1 MRAACR
7 PAGYGSPVPGVDRGE
22 GGLSDTP
29 GLIRVLLA
37 DRHALFREAVRT
49 VLESEAEIQ
58 VVAEARNGLEAIS
71 EAERTIPHVAI
82 LDVDLP
88 MSDGSQTTAA
98 IKANVPRCQVL
109 VLSAREDYR
118 SLVEV
123 LDAGASGYITRE
135 SPLADLIHATRAVHR
150 GDTLVPPTML
160 GPLLT
165 GLLRRKRD
173 QDRAFER
180 IARLTVREREVLA
193 LLAQGSDNESI
204 ARALV
209 ISPQTART
217 HIQNILGKLEVHSR
231 LEAAAFVTHSGMLAN
246 LIRSDGVRVGVGGSG
261 DDGGR
266 RQPEDVLG
274 RG

>member
-1 MRAACR
+1 M
-7 PAGYGSPVPGVDRGE
+7 
-22 GGLSDTP
+22 SDTP
-29 GLIRVLLA
+29 ASIRVLLA

-49 VLESEAEIQ
+49 VLESEAEIN

-71 EAERTIPHVAI
+71 EAERTLPHVAI

-88 MSDGSQTTAA
+88 MSDGSQTTAR

-118 SLVEV
+118 SLMEV

-135 SPLADLIHATRAVHR
+135 SPLAELIHATRAVHR

-165 GLLRRKRD
+165 GLLRRKGN

-180 IARLTVREREVLA
+180 IARLTIREREVLSH
-193 LLAQGSDNESI
+193 LAHGSDNHSI

-246 LIRSDGVRVGVGGSG
+246 LVRSDDVRAGVGGALRDGYRQRAG
-261 DDGGR
+261 DAGSRLTAPD
-266 RQPEDVLG
+266 P
-274 RG
+274 

>member
-1 MRAACR
+1 M
-7 PAGYGSPVPGVDRGE
+7 
-22 GGLSDTP
+22 
-29 GLIRVLLA
+29 LLA

-49 VLESEAEIQ
+49 VLESEAEIH

-71 EAERTIPHVAI
+71 EAERTLPHVAI

-118 SLVEV
+118 SLMEV

-180 IARLTVREREVLA
+180 IARLTIREREVLA
-193 LLAQGSDNESI
+193 HPRTGIRQRIHRASARDQSSDRPDAHPEHPREARGPLAT
-204 ARALV
+204 R
-209 ISPQTART
+209 
-217 HIQNILGKLEVHSR
+217 SR
-231 LEAAAFVTHSGMLAN
+231 
-246 LIRSDGVRVGVGGSG
+246 GVRDPQRDVGEPRQSDESAGVGGARE
-261 DDGGR
+261 DGHG
-266 RQPEDVLG
+266 
-274 RG
+274 

>member
-1 MRAACR
+1 MT
-7 PAGYGSPVPGVDRGE
+7 
-22 GGLSDTP
+22 DTP
-29 GLIRVLLA
+29 DLIRVLLA

-58 VVAEARNGLEAIS
+58 VVAEARSGLEAIS
-71 EAERTIPHVAI
+71 EAERTLPHVAI
-82 LDVDLP
+82 LDADLP

-246 LIRSDGVRVGVGGSG
+246 LIRSDGVRVGAGGAG
-261 DDGGR
+261 DDVIR
-266 RQPEDVLG
+266 LEPEDALG